1 MRTLVPTPKFRRAYR
16 KLAKR
21 DRALQRRVDD
31 VLKQMHDD
39 VFAPALGTHK
49 LGGALSGLW
58 ACSCGYD
65 CRVVFLW
72 RSTRRAA
79 GR

>member
-21 DRALQRRVDD
+21 DLALQRRLDD
-31 VLKQMHDD
+31 VLRQMQSD

-49 LGGALSGLW
+49 LGGALSGL
-58 ACSCGYD
+58 
-65 CRVVFLW
+65 
-72 RSTRRAA
+72 
-79 GR
+79 